1 MSEMRR
7 QLLRSG
13 RRIRAAGFTLLEV
26 LVAAVILVLVF
37 FGLAQ
42 VYARGRGQVDFEED
56 RRRATGIVQAR
67 LDGIR
72 RDYRYD
78 TLPNLHDVDTTYVV
92 DGRSYVV
99 SHDIAAGFPEGQ
111 ATTIALTVTWNAKV
125 AGSNVP
131 RSLGATTVLGRGMP

>member
-1 MSEMRR
+1 MKKICAPPS
-7 QLLRSG
+7 RSKRG
-13 RRIRAAGFTLLEV
+13 VRGAGFTLLEV

-78 TLPNLHDVDTTYVV
+78 TLPGLQGVDTTYVV
-92 DGRSYVV
+92 DSRSYRV
-99 SHDIAAGFPEGQ
+99 SHEIAAGVPEGQ
-111 ATTIALTVTWNAKV
+111 ATTVALTVTWNASV
-125 AGSNVP
+125 GGSDVP
-131 RSLGATTVLGRGMP
+131 RSLSATTVLGRGMP